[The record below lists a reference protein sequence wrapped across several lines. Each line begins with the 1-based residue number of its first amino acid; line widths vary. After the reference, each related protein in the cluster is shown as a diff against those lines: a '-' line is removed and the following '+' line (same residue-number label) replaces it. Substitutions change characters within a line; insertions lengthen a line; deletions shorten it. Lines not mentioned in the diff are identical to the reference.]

1 MAYSWK
7 RGGPPR
13 AISSPFVG
21 WPADALGEEDDDYDV
36 RTVYCDT
43 ITSEMIPVPGDLYDS
58 RTLTSDFQMVRAIFR
73 SFLECPQ
80 ARGGVMAQSC

>member
-1 MAYSWK
+1 M
-7 RGGPPR
+7 
-13 AISSPFVG
+13 
-21 WPADALGEEDDDYDV
+21 GEEDDDYDV